1 MLSESEE
8 AFAMITSLRGRDLIG
23 DLDFS
28 KEEVETVLDVAW
40 DLKRKR
46 ALGEPHPLLRD
57 KTLAMLFF
65 FSSTRTRSSFESG
78 MAQLG
83 GHAAFIE
90 SKTTQISHGDT
101 AREIGDILGRYFDGI
116 AIRHCDWDIGN
127 RYLNAV
133 ASASRSPILN
143 MQCDIYHPF
152 QCLADLMTIKE
163 KKGRD
168 LRGRKIV
175 VSWAYA
181 SSYLKPISVP
191 QSLILQMPRFG
202 MDVTLAY
209 PEEFML
215 MPEVVEEAKSQ
226 ARQAGTRFE
235 IVHDMEAGFEG
246 ADVVYAK
253 SWGPLLTTDDPDE
266 GKKLQDSYRD
276 WITDA
281 AKMRAAAS
289 DAIYMHPLPA
299 DRDVEVTSEVMDG
312 PQSVVFDQA
321 ENRLHVQKATMALT
335 MW

>member
-1 MLSESEE
+1 
-8 AFAMITSLRGRDLIG
+8 MITHLRGRDLIS

-46 ALGEPHPLLRD
+46 ALGEPHAYLRD

-65 FSSTRTRSSFESG
+65 YSSTRTRGSFEAG

-90 SKTTQISHGDT
+90 SKTTQIAHGDT
-101 AREIGDILGRYFDGI
+101 PVEIGEILGRYYDGI
-116 AIRHCDWDIGN
+116 AIRHVEWGVGN
-127 RYLNAV
+127 AYINAV
-133 ASASRSPILN
+133 AKASRAPVLN
-143 MQCDIYHPF
+143 MQCELFHPF
-152 QCLADLMTIKE
+152 QCLADLMTIME

-168 LRGRKIV
+168 LRRKKIV

-191 QSLILQMPRFG
+191 ISLILQMPRFG
-202 MDVTLAY
+202 MDVTLSY
-209 PEEFML
+209 PPEFKL
-215 MPEVVEEAKSQ
+215 PDEYVEEAKAL
-226 ARQAGTRFE
+226 ARRNGAAFE
-235 IVHDMEAGFEG
+235 IVHDMTEGFRD

-253 SWGPLLTTDDPDE
+253 SWGPLLTTTDPVE
-266 GKKLQDSYRD
+266 GKRIQDQYKD

-281 AKMRAAAS
+281 AKLAVAKP

-299 DRDVEVTSEVMDG
+299 DRDIEVTSEVMDG
-312 PQSVVFDQA
+312 PHSVVFDQA
-321 ENRLHVQKATMALT
+321 ENRLHAQKAVMALT